1 MFPMVEMSRLTVA
14 APLDAMDE
22 VLAACDALGCVHVQ
36 PYEQFEEGIGVGQAA
51 AQEGRGELLT
61 NVRAVRAATSAI
73 NASGAMPRKQV
84 ESLID
89 GSFPGR
95 IETAMGLL
103 RTIDET
109 HASIQT
115 LAEERDVMGRLAP
128 LDLPLELLNGISG
141 LEVLVAETSK
151 ASKVRDA
158 LGDLAKDCEVLAK
171 DRIVAVA
178 CRPIHA
184 PEVQI
189 VLGQLGAKV
198 VQVPPGEGRAGK
210 REAEAKSKILRLE
223 AKIASDQASVDA
235 WVEANGRDLVCVH
248 ELLERQENLASA
260 PTQMAVAD
268 RAFAMDAWIPTG
280 RAEEVR
286 SALKPHASLVEVE
299 AWDGGHHGHDDH
311 DDHGHGHGPEPPVE
325 FDNPSATKPFEL
337 MVDLVGRPSY
347 GAYDP
352 TTLMMFTF
360 PMIFGAILGDW
371 GFGLVIIALAMF
383 LRSKPMATDPVVK
396 NGITILLWMGI
407 WCVLWGF
414 YFAEGFG
421 FVWDNYTWVTYEFTN
436 GNSPLGFLYPDKPVE
451 LLSDDFRALIGMNHL
466 TYPLHRASAGHGLE
480 EYVIFSVYLGV
491 IHLLVG
497 FVIGFMNVL
506 KAHGAA
512 AAFFEKGSWIL
523 ILLGGFMHARR
534 FIAFDGDLFALNAYS
549 AVMLVGILCLIVGLS
564 VYEKF
569 GWAGGIIMGP
579 IETFGLLANTLS
591 YLRVM
596 GVGVAGVKIAEVS
609 ISMGWEVMLTQ
620 FSAGGIGFLWG
631 AIAFLLFLGI
641 QAFAIALGL
650 LSPSIHAARLHF
662 VEWMG
667 KFHSGSGVPFTPVG
681 GKSIH
686 VEGA

>member
-14 APLDAMDE
+14 APLDAMDD

-36 PYEQFEEGIGVGQAA
+36 PYEQFEDGIGVGQAA
-51 AQEGRGELLT
+51 SQEGRGELLT

-73 NASGAMPRKQV
+73 NTSGPMPRKQV
-84 ESLID
+84 NALID

-95 IETAMGLL
+95 IEKAMELL
-103 RTIDET
+103 RAIDESQ
-109 HASIQT
+109 ASIQA
-115 LAEERDVMGRLAP
+115 LAEERDAMARLAP
-128 LDLPLELLNGISG
+128 LNVPLELLTGISG
-141 LEVLVAETSK
+141 LEIFVAETSK
-151 ASKVRDA
+151 ANKVQEA
-158 LGDLAKDCEVLAK
+158 LGDLAKDCEVLAR

-178 CRPIHA
+178 CRPAHA

-198 VQVPPGEGRAGK
+198 VQVPAGEGNAGK
-210 REAEAKSKILRLE
+210 RVAEAKSNILKLE
-223 AKIASDQASVDA
+223 AKIASDQASVEA

-248 ELLERQENLASA
+248 ELLERQEHLASA

-268 RAFAMDAWIPTG
+268 RAFAMDAWIPTN
-280 RAEEVR
+280 RADEVR
-286 SALKPHASLVEVE
+286 AALNPHASLVEVE

-325 FDNPSATKPFEL
+325 FDNPTATKPFEL

-347 GAYDP
+347 GTYDP

-371 GFGLVIIALAMF
+371 GFGLVIVALAMF
-383 LRSKPMATDPVVK
+383 LRSKPMAADPVVK

-436 GNSPLGFLYPDKPVE
+436 GNSPLGFLYPDKPVD
-451 LLSDDFRALIGMNHL
+451 LLSDDLGALLGMNHL
-466 TYPLHRASAGHGLE
+466 TYPLHRAEPGHGLE
-480 EYVIFSVYLGV
+480 EYVMFSIYLGV
-491 IHLLVG
+491 IHLLAG
-497 FVIGFMNVL
+497 FLIGFMNVL

-523 ILLGGFMHARR
+523 ILLGGFFHARR
-534 FIAFDGDLFALNAYS
+534 FIAYEGDLFSLNVFS
-549 AVMLVGILCLIVGLS
+549 AAILIGIVCLIIGLA

-609 ISMGWEVMLTQ
+609 ITMGWEVMMTQ
-620 FSAGGIGFLWG
+620 FAAGGLGFLWG

-667 KFHSGSGVPFTPVG
+667 KFHNGSGVPFSPVG
-681 GKSIH
+681 GRSIH